1 MGIYQNI
8 KNEVI
13 LRTINARGDKEILKI
28 KNEVALRAI
37 DACGDKGI
45 LKNANND
52 ELTGDVKIRHQNAM
66 KEANKHAD
74 KDGNIN
80 PHVQAIFARMYG
92 LI

>member
-1 MGIYQNI
+1 MSIYQNI
-8 KNEVI
+8 KNEVT
-13 LRTINARGDKEILKI
+13 LRTINVRGDKGILKI

-45 LKNANND
+45 LKNADND
-52 ELTGDVKIRHQNAM
+52 QLTGDVKIRHQNAM
-66 KEANKHAD
+66 KEANKHVD
-74 KDGNIN
+74 KDGNVN

>member
-1 MGIYQNI
+1 MNTYQNI
-8 KNEVI
+8 KNEVT
-13 LRTINARGDKEILKI
+13 LRTINVRGNKGILKI
-28 KNEVALRAI
+28 KNEVALKAI

-66 KEANKHAD
+66 EEANKHAD

>member
-1 MGIYQNI
+1 MSTYQ
-8 KNEVI
+8 
-13 LRTINARGDKEILKI
+13 DI

-37 DACGDKGI
+37 NARGNKGI

-74 KDGNIN
+74 KDGNVN

>member
-1 MGIYQNI
+1 MSTYQ
-8 KNEVI
+8 
-13 LRTINARGDKEILKI
+13 DI

-45 LKNANND
+45 LKNVNND
-52 ELTGDVKIRHQNAM
+52 KLTGDVKIRHQNAM
-66 KEANKHAD
+66 EAANKHVD
-74 KDGNIN
+74 KDGNVN

>member
-1 MGIYQNI
+1 MSTYQ
-8 KNEVI
+8 
-13 LRTINARGDKEILKI
+13 DI

-45 LKNANND
+45 LKNVNND
-52 ELTGDVKIRHQNAM
+52 KLTGDVKIRHQNAM
-66 KEANKHAD
+66 DAANKHVD
-74 KDGNIN
+74 KDGNVN

>member
-1 MGIYQNI
+1 MSIYQNI
-8 KNEVI
+8 KNEVT
-13 LRTINARGDKEILKI
+13 LRTINARGNKGILKI

-52 ELTGDVKIRHQNAM
+52 ELTGDVKIRHQNAT

-74 KDGNIN
+74 KDGNVN

>member
-1 MGIYQNI
+1 MSTYQD
-8 KNEVI
+8 V
-13 LRTINARGDKEILKI
+13 

-45 LKNANND
+45 LKSVNND
-52 ELTGDVKIRHQNAM
+52 ELTGDVKIKHQNAM
-66 KEANKHAD
+66 KAANKHAD
-74 KDGNIN
+74 KDGNVN

>member
-1 MGIYQNI
+1 MSTYQ
-8 KNEVI
+8 
-13 LRTINARGDKEILKI
+13 DI

-45 LKNANND
+45 LKNVNND
-52 ELTGDVKIRHQNAM
+52 ELTGDVKIRHQKAM
-66 KEANKHAD
+66 EAANKHVD
-74 KDGNIN
+74 KDGNVN

>member
-1 MGIYQNI
+1 MSIYQNI
-8 KNEVI
+8 KNEVT
-13 LRTINARGDKEILKI
+13 LRAINARGDKGILKI
-28 KNEVALRAI
+28 KNEVALKAI

-74 KDGNIN
+74 KDGNVN

>member
-1 MGIYQNI
+1 MSTYQ
-8 KNEVI
+8 
-13 LRTINARGDKEILKI
+13 DI

-66 KEANKHAD
+66 EAANKHAD
-74 KDGNIN
+74 KDGNVN